1 MQYAEIGN
9 GGRYKT
15 TQDYLKETKE
25 NGKKKVITIKSK
37 AYDKREIVNILFV

>member
-15 TQDYLKETKE
+15 TQNYLKETE
-25 NGKKKVITIKSK
+25 DGKKKVITIKSK

>member
-15 TQDYLKETKE
+15 TQNNLKETE
-25 NGKKKVITIKSK
+25 DGKKKVITIKSK